1 MKFSDKYIDLH
12 AHLDGSIT
20 VDIAKKIAKIQ
31 NIPLPNDDVL
41 LNMLSLPPSCE
52 SLNDFLKCFEF
63 PLTLLQTK
71 ESLTLAVKLVLEKM
85 KNDGVIYAEIRFA
98 PQLHTKKGLTQ
109 EEALLESSRCLRCD
123 HYGYGIFK
131 GGRIEKW

>member
-41 LNMLSLPPSCE
+41 LNMLSISFNAFADKRKPYSC
-52 SLNDFLKCFEF
+52 
-63 PLTLLQTK
+63 
-71 ESLTLAVKLVLEKM
+71 
-85 KNDGVIYAEIRFA
+85 R
-98 PQLHTKKGLTQ
+98 
-109 EEALLESSRCLRCD
+109 
-123 HYGYGIFK
+123 
-131 GGRIEKW
+131 

>member
-63 PLTLLQTK
+63 PLTLLQ
-71 ESLTLAVKLVLEKM
+71 
-85 KNDGVIYAEIRFA
+85 
-98 PQLHTKKGLTQ
+98 P
-109 EEALLESSRCLRCD
+109 
-123 HYGYGIFK
+123 
-131 GGRIEKW
+131 